1 MIFNTS
7 TAFSVETKD
16 VKYMRA
22 GIHENVSLLGVKMEK
37 APTGILFIEFL
48 FGKDGATLSHT
59 EYEPTRF
66 DDETDS
72 KFQERVD
79 KQVKRIMQIMKCF
92 YTKEQLMFTADS
104 FATYGNWVVSLMN
117 SADKETKLRLKV
129 VYGNSGYTTLPR
141 YANYTFVEPMS
152 ISSVDS
158 KIVELKIDVFTRPE
172 VGDTEK
178 AVKSSAEVFSA
189 PEPTKPETDLPF

>member
-7 TAFSVETKD
+7 TAFNAETKD
-16 VKYMRA
+16 VKYIKA
-22 GIHENVSLLGVKMEK
+22 GIHENIELLGAKMEK
-37 APTGILFIEFL
+37 SQQGVLFIEFL

-92 YTKEQLMFTADS
+92 YTKEQLMFVADS
-104 FATYGNWVVSLMN
+104 FAAYGNWVVSLMN
-117 SADKETKLRLKV
+117 SADKNTKLRLKV

-141 YANYTFVEPMS
+141 YANYTFIEPMS
-152 ISSVDS
+152 ISSIDS

-178 AVKSSAEVFSA
+178 STKSSAEVFS
-189 PEPTKPETDLPF
+189 PSEPTKSESDLPF